1 MKLFVVYDATGKI
14 LRTGN
19 APDISIQALDGEFV
33 IEGEADLMKDR
44 VVDGVIVRKDAS
56 EIEGQ
61 EIAFAWKRMRSRRTQ
76 LLAASDW
83 TQAADAPVDRA
94 AWAAYRQA
102 LRDLPANTADPR
114 NPAWPIPP
122 A

>member
-1 MKLFVVYDATGKI
+1 MKPFVVYDATGKI
-14 LRTGN
+14 LRTGI

-33 IEGEADLMKDR
+33 IEGEADLINDR
-44 VVDGVIVRKDAS
+44 VVDGVVVRKDAA
-56 EIEGQ
+56 EIETQ
-61 EIAFAWKRMRSRRTQ
+61 EIALAWKRLRSRRMH
-76 LLAASDW
+76 LLTACDW

-94 AWAAYRQA
+94 AWAVYRQA